1 LQLFLLQLK
10 KYVDKLAAF
19 VHTFA
24 AMKIYFVKKR
34 VHLLEYPLFALQGLC
49 TVLDGLIMFFSMGF
63 LIPSFALTACK
74 IRTEFNLKQLKK
86 NLDTTTKKH

>member
-1 LQLFLLQLK
+1 
-10 KYVDKLAAF
+10 
-19 VHTFA
+19 
-24 AMKIYFVKKR
+24 MKIHFVKKR

-49 TVLDGLIMFFSMGF
+49 TVLDGLIMFCSMGF

-86 NLDTTTKKH
+86 RLTPPPKNTNLLPP